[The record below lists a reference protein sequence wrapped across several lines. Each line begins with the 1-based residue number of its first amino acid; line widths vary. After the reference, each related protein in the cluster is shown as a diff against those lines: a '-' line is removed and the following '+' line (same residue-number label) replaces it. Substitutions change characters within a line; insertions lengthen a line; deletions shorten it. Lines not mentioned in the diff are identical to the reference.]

1 MRRAALILMT
11 LLSLIVVTGCPTEPE
26 EGFPPV
32 ITLPDGKIYSIE
44 LGESITL
51 SPVFDRLTETT
62 TITWLSNGKP
72 VGAGKTFT
80 FTPEE
85 TGIFYFTVEA
95 VNEFGKGFAEVR
107 IDVRKK
113 AEPEPPG
120 PTPPEPTPPPAD
132 APLFIFEQVE
142 YHVAVGRA
150 IRLLPLDLDSTK
162 QYTFTWKVDGAM
174 VQEGAQPFYRFEAQ
188 SQGSFRL
195 DVRATDGTSTADTT
209 LTVVVCPPEGTYR
222 RNATASSSPHI
233 TKVYD
238 FLPAPGQYINE
249 NYTAS
254 TMEEACAYAVARM
267 KEGVYVSLGGFGG
280 SVTVGFDHSIAND
293 GDYNFAIKEASYSNY
308 SEPGIV
314 WVMQDENG
322 DGLPNDTWYEL
333 KGSEYGLDCTVQ
345 DYAVTYY
352 RPSAPAMAVSW
363 TDNHGGSGTI
373 DYWASFHKQDYYYPL
388 WVKEDRYTL
397 RGTRLEARNYD
408 QSGRGTYWINPDY
421 GWGYADN
428 HSETD
433 MLPDRATGLTK
444 GWNHFK
450 ISDAVTF
457 DGQPAN
463 LQYIDFVKVQTGLN
477 TKSGWLGEV
486 STEVMDVVDFNLVK

>member
-1 MRRAALILMT
+1 MRR
-11 LLSLIVVTGCPTEPE
+11 LSLYLLLLVSLFGATGCPQEPE

-32 ITLPDGKIYSIE
+32 ITLPDGKIYSVE

-80 FTPEE
+80 FTPEK
-85 TGIFYFTVEA
+85 TGVFYFTVEA

-107 IDVRKK
+107 IDVWKK
-113 AEPEPPG
+113 EEPEPPG
-120 PTPPEPTPPPAD
+120 PTPPEPTPTEA
-132 APLFIFEQVE
+132 ALFIFEQVE
-142 YHVAVGRA
+142 YHVAVGRT

-162 QYTFTWKVDGAM
+162 HYTFTWQIDGTTC
-174 VQEGAQPFYRFEAQ
+174 QEGEQPLFRFEAAA
-188 SQGSFRL
+188 QGTYRVDFQ
-195 DVRATDGTSTADTT
+195 ATDGERTADTT
-209 LTVVVCPPEGTYR
+209 LTVMVCPPEGTYR
-222 RNATASSSPHI
+222 RNATSTSSPNAA
-233 TKVYD
+233 KVYS
-238 FLPAPGQYINE
+238 FLPAPGQYVNE
-249 NYTAS
+249 NYSAT
-254 TMEEACAYAVARM
+254 TMEEACEYAMNRM
-267 KEGVYVSLGGFGG
+267 KNGSYVSLGGFGG
-280 SVTVGFDHSIAND
+280 SIVVGFDHSIAND
-293 GDYNFAIKEASYSNY
+293 GDYNFAVKNIIYSNY

-322 DGLPNDTWYEL
+322 DGRPNDTWYEL

-345 DYAVTYY
+345 DYAVTYT
-352 RPSAPAMAVSW
+352 RPSAPAMPISW

-373 DYWASFHKQDYYYPL
+373 DYLPEYHKQDYYYPL
-388 WVKEDRYTL
+388 WVTENRYTL

-428 HSETD
+428 YSTVD
-433 MLPDRATGLTK
+433 LLPERATGITK
-444 GWNHFK
+444 NCNHFK
-450 ISDAVTF
+450 IADAVTF
-457 DGQPAN
+457 DGKPAN
-463 LQYIDFVKVQTGLN
+463 LQYIDFIKVQTGLN

-486 STEVMDVVDFNLVK
+486 STEVIDVIDFNLVK